1 LNDSGKRLHPS
12 ISAVIIAYNE
22 EDRLHTCLSSLS
34 WVDEIVVVDSGSADG
49 TMEVARRFTDRVL
62 MHPFENYASQKQWA
76 IEQATHN
83 WIISLDADEEISS
96 PLREEIL
103 DLPLEAWE
111 CRVAME
117 MPVISEFFG
126 RWLRFGGWYPNF
138 HLRCFNRTE
147 CSLNPLPVHES
158 VKTTGQTARLKHAI
172 LHRPYRSL
180 GHYLEKMDRYSSL
193 AAAEMYR
200 NGKLKEIHPLNI
212 IIRPLACFLRRFVV
226 QMGFL
231 DGFAGIVA
239 NGYHVVYVFLK
250 YAKIWEMRRLAAS
263 TRRPDDEVSHRNH
276 PLSKERG
283 K

>member
-1 LNDSGKRLHPS
+1 MKDAGKRLHPF
-12 ISAVIIAYNE
+12 ISAVIIVRNE

-49 TMEVARRFTDRVL
+49 TMELARRFTDRVL
-62 MHPFENYASQKQWA
+62 THLFENYSSQKQWA
-76 IEQATHN
+76 IKQATHD
-83 WIISLDADEEISS
+83 WVISLDADEEISS
-96 PLREEIL
+96 SLREEIL
-103 DLPLEAWE
+103 CLPVEAWD
-111 CRVAME
+111 CCAAME
-117 MPVISEFFG
+117 MPVLSEFFG

-138 HLRCFNRTE
+138 HLRCFNRAE

-158 VKTTGQTARLKHAI
+158 VKTTGKTMQLKHAI

-200 NGKLKEIHPLNI
+200 NEKLKEIHPLNI
-212 IIRPLACFLRRFVV
+212 IIRPLACFLRRFIL

-239 NGYHVVYVFLK
+239 NGYHVIYVFLK
-250 YAKIWEMRRLAAS
+250 YAKIWEMRRPAAP
-263 TRRPDDEVSHRNH
+263 TRRPDSDVGG
-276 PLSKERG
+276 ER
-283 K
+283 